1 MVNETMANNME
12 NVIEMIDSF
21 ADQNG
26 GFVVRQPGHWYSGI
40 VLPKSVS
47 DPVRSINNLLQ
58 ENGLCMIRAI
68 FIGYINDPSEN
79 VSRRTVFFKL
89 LPND

>member
-1 MVNETMANNME
+1 MNETMANNME
-12 NVIEMIDSF
+12 NWIEMLDSF
-21 ADQNG
+21 AEQNG
-26 GFVVRQPGHWYSGI
+26 GFVAKEPGRHYSAI
-40 VLPKSVS
+40 ILPKTFP
-47 DPVRSINNLLQ
+47 DPIKSINNLLQ
-58 ENGLCMIRAI
+58 ENGICMVRAV